1 MNIKNFAFFGVMA
14 SIFAAANAY
23 ATNPVTQ
30 VATVNYVKQNAA
42 AADYDNQTSGLTATT
57 IQSAIDEVAGGAA
70 EGATALQPGDN
81 VSELA
86 NDAGYITSADVP
98 AQVNADWNATGG
110 TAQILNKPTLATVAT
125 SGSYND
131 LTNKPTIPTNAD
143 FVENTIDSTHTTI
156 APSGQAVA
164 GAISGINNTIGTVP
178 NGSTVMNEIQNAAA
192 SGNVQSDWNAT
203 TGAAQI
209 LNKPTLATVATSGSY
224 NDLTNKPTLAAV
236 ATSGDYADLTNTP
249 AIPDISGKQDTLNN
263 TNVVV
268 SQQNGSGN
276 AVTAVTAANGVVTIE
291 KGATFLTAADI
302 AGKQDTITNVAD
314 TATNQPVV
322 EVDQTNGQ
330 ISVGRGRITYKDG
343 MTYELANFN
352 GGAYAAGTSC
362 TGSNP
367 CTLTFD
373 GTNYTWTNMN
383 LGNVQ

>member
-42 AADYDNQTSGLTATT
+42 AADYNNQTSGLTATT
-57 IQSAIDEVAGGAA
+57 IQSAIDEIAGGAA

-143 FVENTIDSTHTTI
+143 FVENAIDSTHTTI

-164 GAISGINNTIGTVP
+164 GAISNINNTIGTVP

-209 LNKPTLATVATSGSY
+209 LNKPTLAAVATSGSY
-224 NDLTNKPTLAAV
+224 N
-236 ATSGDYADLTNTP
+236 DLTNTP

-276 AVTAVTAANGVVTIE
+276 AVTAVTAADGVVTIE

-302 AGKQDTITNVAD
+302 TGKQDTITNVAD

-343 MTYELANFN
+343 MTYELPNFN